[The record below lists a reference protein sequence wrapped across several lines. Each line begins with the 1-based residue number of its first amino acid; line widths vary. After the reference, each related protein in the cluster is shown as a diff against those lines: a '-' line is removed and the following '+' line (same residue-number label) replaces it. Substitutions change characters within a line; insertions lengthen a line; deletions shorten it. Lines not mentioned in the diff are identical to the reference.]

1 MLFERVRKVISEQLN
16 VEKDEINLDSVLTND
31 LGANSLDLVNLIT
44 EFEEEFKITIPEE
57 DINKFITVNDI
68 IVYLEKLGKK

>member
-1 MLFERVRKVISEQLN
+1 M
-16 VEKDEINLDSVLTND
+16 DSVLTND

-68 IVYLEKLGKK
+68 IVYLEKLGK

>member
-1 MLFERVRKVISEQLN
+1 MLFERVKKVIAEQLN
-16 VEKDEINLDSVLTND
+16 VEKEEIKLDSVLTND

-68 IVYLEKLGKK
+68 IVYLEKLGK